1 MVNAWKA
8 TQSDQEVLCE
18 SLIQCLHETPNEQGQ
33 GVPKPEF
40 NELIACLEKFCTNQG
55 DCAHFTFLFLL
66 QLLVIHKHQKL
77 SYLPI
82 YNLFHSS
89 CFEKTTR
96 RCASKI
102 SSNYDRVS

>member
-1 MVNAWKA
+1 MSITTSYLIVHWPFFCVFKVRYMVNAWKG

-66 QLLVIHKHQKL
+66 QLLV
-77 SYLPI
+77 
-82 YNLFHSS
+82 
-89 CFEKTTR
+89 
-96 RCASKI
+96 
-102 SSNYDRVS
+102 

>member
-55 DCAHFTFLFLL
+55 DCAQFTFFSYFNYWFYTQTSKTVLFTN
-66 QLLVIHKHQKL
+66 I
-77 SYLPI
+77 
-82 YNLFHSS
+82 
-89 CFEKTTR
+89 
-96 RCASKI
+96 
-102 SSNYDRVS
+102 